1 MRRYRRYTDV
11 SIHVGT
17 APDSWGVWFASDP
30 WQTPWQRFLDEVAE
44 AGYDAIELGPFG
56 YLPSSP
62 ASLAAELDR
71 RSLRLAGGT
80 IAGDLEAT
88 DAWDEMRQ
96 RTAAVCDIL
105 EHFGAHHLVLLD
117 AGRADGSGPTGGRR
131 ALDDA
136 GWKHLSAT
144 VHRLGEYTARRG
156 IALVFH
162 PHADTSIQFEPDI
175 EHFLTL
181 TDPALVNL
189 CLDVGHHAYAGGD
202 PVAFFR
208 TQHARIPYLHLKDI
222 DAAVCQRALS
232 QGWPMSRA
240 VDAGAF
246 VDLGQGAVD
255 LIGLNAVAQEV
266 GFDGWG
272 IVEQDMYPAP
282 FDKPLP
288 IARRNRQFL
297 RTNAIG

>member
-1 MRRYRRYTDV
+1 VVADV

-17 APDSWGVWFASDP
+17 APDSWGVWFATDP
-30 WQTPWQRFLDEVAE
+30 RQTPWQRFLDEVAD
-44 AGYDAIELGPFG
+44 AGYDAIELGPYG
-56 YLPSSP
+56 YLPSDP
-62 ASLAAELDR
+62 DHLAGELQR
-71 RSLRLAGGT
+71 RSLHLAGGT
-80 IAGDLEAT
+80 IAGDLEAA
-88 DAWDEMRQ
+88 DGWNEMRE

-105 EHFGAHHLVLLD
+105 EYFGARHLVLLD
-117 AGRADGSGPTGGRR
+117 SGHADASGPSGGRR
-131 ALDDA
+131 VLDES
-136 GWKHLSAT
+136 GWNGVRAT
-144 VHRLGEYTARRG
+144 VHRLGEYTAQRG

-162 PHADTSIQFEPDI
+162 PHGDTTIQFEPDI
-175 EHFLTL
+175 ERFLAL

-202 PVAFFR
+202 AVAFFR
-208 TQHARIPYLHLKDI
+208 EHHARIPYLHLKDV
-222 DAAVCQRALS
+222 DAGVCRRALS
-232 QGWPMSRA
+232 DGWPMSQA

-255 LIGLNAVAQEV
+255 LIGLNAAASDV

-282 FDKPLP
+282 FYKPLP

-297 RTNAIG
+297 RSSGIG